1 MCIVAHLRH
10 NYKLDF
16 REAKLRI
23 KEELKKS
30 GYFWLPSSPERKIPG
45 TLIITDGGNI
55 ELEVVGWFEEI
66 IEGLNQAPNGK
77 YELERIIGH
86 IEKHGLVTLVDCF
99 YKNKIISFGGISKF
113 YVSVNKALIGVAYDD
128 KDIVSINRFKF
139 SVEGIDEWVG
149 LSGIKVENQIEKP
162 TVSITYSQ
170 PEDISLNLKNG
181 MNLFITFFPTLP
193 KNPNTTEAKITQKTY
208 FKLVSEQERPLND
221 FTSAASKITTLLGF
235 AIDKTVCLD
244 QVYATFD
251 AIPQDISNN
260 KTVPVSISVYYASQ
274 PYTKLE
280 PKIDRDRML
289 FRFAQI
295 REDAERIVNNWFD
308 AYEVI
313 DPALDLYFSIK
324 TGAYKYLE
332 GKFLALAQGLE
343 TYHRRTSKEKL
354 MDEAVFKELTENLIK
369 QCPEE
374 NKDWLSGR
382 LKYGNELSLRQRIKN
397 IIEPFK
403 KSIGTTKERNKLITT
418 IVDTRNYLTHY
429 DKSLES
435 KAVSGRDLSWLCLK
449 MEAIFQL
456 HLLQVLG
463 FTQEEVQSVF
473 DHSYELQKKL
483 KEI

>member
-1 MCIVAHLRH
+1 MCILAHLRH

-23 KEELKKS
+23 KEEFKKS
-30 GYFWLPSSPERKIPG
+30 GYFWLPSAPERKIPG

-55 ELEVVGWFEEI
+55 GLEVLGFFDEI
-66 IEGLNQAPNGK
+66 IEGLNKAQNGK

-86 IEKHGLVTLVDCF
+86 IENHGLVTLEDCF
-99 YKNKIISFGGISKF
+99 YKNKNISWGGICKST
-113 YVSVNKALIGVAYDD
+113 VSVKKALIGVAYS
-128 KDIVSINRFKF
+128 KEIVSINTFKF

-149 LSGIKVENQIEKP
+149 LSGTKVENQLEKR
-162 TVSITYSQ
+162 TASITYSQ

-181 MNLFITFFPTLP
+181 MNLSITFSATAPRF
-193 KNPNTTEAKITQKTY
+193 PNTTEAKITQKTY
-208 FKLVSEQERPLND
+208 FKLVSEQELPLNH
-221 FTSAASKITTLLGF
+221 FTSAAYKITTLLGF
-235 AIDKTVCLD
+235 AIDKTVCLE
-244 QVYATFD
+244 QVSVTSD
-251 AIPQDISNN
+251 AIRLDFGNN
-260 KTVPVSISVYYASQ
+260 NTIPVPISVYYASQ

-280 PKIDRDRML
+280 PKIEWHRML
-289 FRFAQI
+289 FRFELI

-308 AYEVI
+308 AYEEI
-313 DPALDLYFSIK
+313 DPALNLYFSTK

-343 TYHRRTSKEKL
+343 TYHRRTSNEKL

-374 NKDWLSGR
+374 NKEWLSGR
-382 LKYGNELSLRQRIKN
+382 LQHGNELNLGRRIKN

-403 KSIGTTKERNKLITT
+403 KFIGTSKKREKLITT
-418 IVDTRNYLTHY
+418 IVATRNYLTHY

-435 KAVSGRDLSWLCLK
+435 KAASGRDLWWLCLK

-456 HLLQVLG
+456 RLLQVLG
-463 FTQEEVQSVF
+463 FTQQEVQSVF
-473 DHSYELQKKL
+473 DHSHELEKKL

>member
-1 MCIVAHLRH
+1 M
-10 NYKLDF
+10 
-16 REAKLRI
+16 RI
-23 KEELKKS
+23 KEEFKKS
-30 GYFWLPSSPERKIPG
+30 GYFWLPSDPERKIPG

-55 ELEVVGWFEEI
+55 ELEVLGFFDES
-66 IEGLNQAPNGK
+66 IERLNKALNGK

-86 IEKHGLVTLVDCF
+86 IEKHGLVTLDDCF
-99 YKNKIISFGGISKF
+99 YKNQNISWGGICKSSI
-113 YVSVNKALIGVAYDD
+113 YVNKAFIGVAYDD
-128 KDIVSINRFKF
+128 KEFVLINTFKF

-149 LSGIKVENQIEKP
+149 LSGIKVENQLEKEKR
-162 TVSITYSQ
+162 TASITYSQ

-181 MNLFITFFPTLP
+181 MNLSITFSAN
-193 KNPNTTEAKITQKTY
+193 NPRFSETTEAKITQKTY

-221 FTSAASKITTLLGF
+221 FTSAAYKITTLLGF
-235 AIDKTVCLD
+235 AIDKTVCLE
-244 QVYATFD
+244 QVSVTSD
-251 AIPQDISNN
+251 AIRLDFGNN
-260 KTVPVSISVYYASQ
+260 NTMPFPISVYYASQ

-280 PKIDRDRML
+280 PKIEWHRML
-289 FRFAQI
+289 FRFEQI
-295 REDAERIVNNWFD
+295 REDAERIVNNWLD

-324 TGAYKYLE
+324 TGAYKYWE

-343 TYHRRTSKEKL
+343 TYHRRTSNEKL

-369 QCPEE
+369 QCPEK
-374 NKDWLSGR
+374 NKEWLSGR

-403 KSIGTTKERNKLITT
+403 KSIGTNKKRDKLITT

-429 DKSLES
+429 DESLES
-435 KAVSGRDLSWLCLK
+435 KAASGRDLLLLCLK

-473 DHSYELQKKL
+473 DHSDELQKKL

>member
-1 MCIVAHLRH
+1 MCILAHLRH

-23 KEELKKS
+23 KEEFKKS
-30 GYFWLPSSPERKIPG
+30 GYFWLPSAPERKIPG

-55 ELEVVGWFEEI
+55 GLEVLGFFDEI
-66 IEGLNQAPNGK
+66 IEGLNKAQNGK

-86 IEKHGLVTLVDCF
+86 IENHGLVTLEDCF
-99 YKNKIISFGGISKF
+99 YKNKNISWGGICKST
-113 YVSVNKALIGVAYDD
+113 VSVKKALIGVAYS
-128 KDIVSINRFKF
+128 KEIVSINTFKF

-149 LSGIKVENQIEKP
+149 LSGTKVENQLEKR
-162 TVSITYSQ
+162 TASITYSQ

-181 MNLFITFFPTLP
+181 MNLSITFSATAPRF
-193 KNPNTTEAKITQKTY
+193 PNTTEAKITQKTY
-208 FKLVSEQERPLND
+208 FKLVSEQELPLNH
-221 FTSAASKITTLLGF
+221 FTSAAYKITTLLGF
-235 AIDKTVCLD
+235 AIDKTVCLE
-244 QVYATFD
+244 QVSVTSD
-251 AIPQDISNN
+251 AIRLDFGNN
-260 KTVPVSISVYYASQ
+260 NTIPVPISVYYASQ

-280 PKIDRDRML
+280 PKIEWHRML
-289 FRFAQI
+289 FRFELI

-308 AYEVI
+308 AYEEI
-313 DPALDLYFSIK
+313 DPALNLYFSTK
-324 TGAYKYLE
+324 TGAYQYLE

-343 TYHRRTSKEKL
+343 TYHRRTSNEKL

-374 NKDWLSGR
+374 NKEWLSGR
-382 LKYGNELSLRQRIKN
+382 LQHGNELNLGRRIKN

-403 KSIGTTKERNKLITT
+403 KFIGTSKKREKLITT
-418 IVDTRNYLTHY
+418 IVATRNYLTHY

-435 KAVSGRDLSWLCLK
+435 KAASGRDLWWLCLK

-456 HLLQVLG
+456 RLLQVLG
-463 FTQEEVQSVF
+463 FTQQEVQSVF
-473 DHSYELQKKL
+473 DHSHELEKKL